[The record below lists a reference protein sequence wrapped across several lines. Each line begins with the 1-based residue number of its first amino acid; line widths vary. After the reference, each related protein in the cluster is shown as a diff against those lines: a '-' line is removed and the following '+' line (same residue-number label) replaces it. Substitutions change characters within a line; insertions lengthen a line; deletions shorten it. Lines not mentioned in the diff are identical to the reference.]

1 LSAQGRPLERAL
13 ALSHQLVAAADQGDV
28 QSLPS
33 LDAERMQLLT
43 SFRGARRQLDAGE
56 QAMIE
61 EISRLNHRA
70 LGLIE
75 HRCRIKARQL
85 DMASVGRRAVTA
97 YTTVGR
103 R

>member
-33 LDAERMQLLT
+33 LDAERLQLLQ
-43 SFRGARRQLDAGE
+43 SFRSGRPKLDEGE
-56 QAMIE
+56 QATIE

-75 HRCRIKARQL
+75 HHRRIKERQL
-85 DMASVGRRAVTA
+85 DTASAGRRAVAA
-97 YTTVGR
+97 YATVSR